1 MGPDMELK
9 RRSGIIMEASDN
21 KENVG
26 ATKEPK
32 DKHMRYANNYEDN
45 AFEMKAVM
53 DEQTEGTEISQEVEV
68 NILEHTKSSE
78 IALVEAEF
86 QDATENSSSFGDTV
100 SGVENSALL
109 GDAEVVSELHGNASS
124 AFPFNGYGE
133 DFRMRRKRLTPHW
146 RTFIRPLMWR
156 CKWVELQIKNF
167 ESQALK
173 YDGELAEFNRRKQ
186 FELDNC
192 SLEGFGAKSFPFSCQ
207 SQSKEV
213 MKRKKRKR
221 IEDTMAIASYMS
233 HHNLFSYFE
242 NKRSAAVVASI
253 DDDRGKRVILA
264 EKSINVND
272 EFGVNDELL
281 SHEFRDGD
289 NSLEQILW
297 KLGIV
302 QSQISKIKS
311 RFHKVMLEN
320 VGKFIPL
327 TS

>member
-26 ATKEPK
+26 AMKEPK

-45 AFEMKAVM
+45 TFEMKAAM
-53 DEQTEGTEISQEVEV
+53 DEQTEGTEINQKVEV
-68 NILEHTKSSE
+68 NILEHTKSGE
-78 IALVEAEF
+78 IGLVEAEF
-86 QDATENSSSFGDTV
+86 QDANENLSSFGDTV
-100 SGVENSALL
+100 SRVENGAML
-109 GDAEVVSELHGNASS
+109 GDAAVVSELHGDSSS

-133 DFRMRRKRLTPHW
+133 DFCMRRKRLTPHW
-146 RTFIRPLMWR
+146 RTFIRPLMWH

-192 SLEGFGAKSFPFSCQ
+192 SLEGFGAKPIPFSCQ

-213 MKRKKRKR
+213 TKRKKRKR
-221 IEDTMAIASYMS
+221 IEDTVGIASYMS
-233 HHNLFSYFE
+233 HHNLFSYF
-242 NKRSAAVVASI
+242 
-253 DDDRGKRVILA
+253 VILA
-264 EKSINVND
+264 EKSINVD

-311 RFHKVMLEN
+311 RLHKVMLEN

-327 TS
+327 TSLVCLYHVMH

>member
-1 MGPDMELK
+1 M
-9 RRSGIIMEASDN
+9 
-21 KENVG
+21 
-26 ATKEPK
+26 
-32 DKHMRYANNYEDN
+32 
-45 AFEMKAVM
+45 
-53 DEQTEGTEISQEVEV
+53 
-68 NILEHTKSSE
+68 
-78 IALVEAEF
+78 
-86 QDATENSSSFGDTV
+86 
-100 SGVENSALL
+100 L
-109 GDAEVVSELHGNASS
+109 GDAEVLSDLHGDASS

-173 YDGELAEFNRRKQ
+173 YDGELAEFNRRKL

-192 SLEGFGAKSFPFSCQ
+192 SLEGFGTKSFPFFCQ

-221 IEDTMAIASYMS
+221 IEDTVAIASYMS
-233 HHNLFSYFE
+233 HHNLFSYFGRDFHFCFILLHACMCMLIMTDKWYVSK

-253 DDDRGKRVILA
+253 DDDRGRRVILA

-297 KLGIV
+297 KLGIL
-302 QSQISKIKS
+302 QSQISKIKY
-311 RFHKVMLEN
+311 RLHKLRVMIHVPDIIESTDQ
-320 VGKFIPL
+320 P
-327 TS
+327 